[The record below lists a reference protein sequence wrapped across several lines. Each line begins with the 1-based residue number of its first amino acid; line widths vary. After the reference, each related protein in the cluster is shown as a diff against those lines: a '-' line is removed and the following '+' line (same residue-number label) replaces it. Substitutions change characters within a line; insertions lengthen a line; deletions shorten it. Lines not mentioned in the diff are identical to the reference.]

1 MATLWLA
8 RSGLG
13 WSRALRRTLCT
24 SRMGSGSGFA
34 LASSPRLTW
43 VTRVEGSHPSLQP
56 RWTTPYLNRWH
67 ASKAT
72 DDPPSEVTSTTDNN
86 PSENDEDAATS
97 AEGSPENTS
106 DSPYANIVVEKLDHF
121 HIMTIGIN
129 RPEKRNCVDIQ
140 TAEELHAAFED
151 FERDESMYVAV
162 FHGLG
167 GNFSAGFDLEELS
180 KYEDDLANKIAA
192 TMFDRGPMGPTR
204 MEFTKPVIAAVSG
217 WAVAGGLELALMC
230 DMRILE
236 ESARIGVLC
245 RRFGVPLIDGGTV
258 RLPELIGLSRAL
270 DLILTGRIVN
280 AKEALELGVANRVV
294 QTGTAFGQAM
304 NLARELTKFPQE
316 CMRADRNSAIYATF
330 SSKSLESS
338 LQFESEHALP
348 ILKRESIQGAKK
360 FAEGLGKHG
369 KFNVN
374 KVVEPQEWQ
383 KELDEIKDNIKEKAK
398 KNEDDD
404 SKLLKD

>member
-1 MATLWLA
+1 M
-8 RSGLG
+8 
-13 WSRALRRTLCT
+13 
-24 SRMGSGSGFA
+24 
-34 LASSPRLTW
+34 
-43 VTRVEGSHPSLQP
+43 
-56 RWTTPYLNRWH
+56 
-67 ASKAT
+67 
-72 DDPPSEVTSTTDNN
+72 
-86 PSENDEDAATS
+86 
-97 AEGSPENTS
+97 
-106 DSPYANIVVEKLDHF
+106 
-121 HIMTIGIN
+121 
-129 RPEKRNCVDIQ
+129 
-140 TAEELHAAFED
+140 AFED
-151 FERDESMYVAV
+151 FEHDESMYVAV

-204 MEFTKPVIAAVSG
+204 MEFSKPVIAAVSG

-270 DLILTGRIVN
+270 DLILTGRIVD

-294 QTGTAFGQAM
+294 KTGTGFGQAM
-304 NLARELTKFPQE
+304 NLARQLTKFPQE
-316 CMRADRNSAIYATF
+316 CMKADRNSAIYATF

-338 LQFESEHALP
+338 LQFESENALP
-348 ILKRESIQGAKK
+348 ILKKESIQGAKK

-374 KVVEPQEWQ
+374 KVVDPQEWQ
-383 KELDEIKDNIKEKAK
+383 KELEEIKDTIKEKADK
-398 KNEDDD
+398 DKAND
-404 SKLLKD
+404 SSKE

>member
-1 MATLWLA
+1 MTTSTSSCWSVGPPLKTLFPPPSIRGS
-8 RSGLG
+8 RS
-13 WSRALRRTLCT
+13 SD
-24 SRMGSGSGFA
+24 
-34 LASSPRLTW
+34 
-43 VTRVEGSHPSLQP
+43 P
-56 RWTTPYLNRWH
+56 RWSSLTRRFW
-67 ASKAT
+67 ASDST
-72 DDPPSEVTSTTDNN
+72 GQSSESTEDVQPSEGESSN
-86 PSENDEDAATS
+86 E
-97 AEGSPENTS
+97 
-106 DSPYANIVVEKLDHF
+106 SPYTNIVVEKLDQF

-151 FERDESMYVAV
+151 FEHDESMYVAV

-204 MEFTKPVIAAVSG
+204 MEFSKPVIAAVSG

-270 DLILTGRIVN
+270 DLILTGRIVD

-294 QTGTAFGQAM
+294 KTGTGFGQAM
-304 NLARELTKFPQE
+304 NLARQLTKFPQE
-316 CMRADRNSAIYATF
+316 CMKADRNSAIYATF

-338 LQFESEHALP
+338 LQFESENALP
-348 ILKRESIQGAKK
+348 ILKKESIQGAKK

-374 KVVEPQEWQ
+374 KVVDPQEWQ
-383 KELDEIKDNIKEKAK
+383 KELEEIKDTIKEKADK
-398 KNEDDD
+398 DKAND
-404 SKLLKD
+404 SSKE